1 MTSVEQEQASVK
13 RSSLIVGDSLMV
25 KEGMAGKVQMLYARR
40 SQFCYISVNLVRNM
54 PAGYVK

>member
-1 MTSVEQEQASVK
+1 MTGMEQEQAGAK
-13 RSSLIVGDSLMV
+13 RSSLSVEKLLMV

-40 SQFCYISVNLVRNM
+40 SQFCYISVNIVSNM

>member
-1 MTSVEQEQASVK
+1 MASMEQEQVSVK
-13 RSSLIVGDSLMV
+13 RSSLSVGESLMV
-25 KEGMAGKVQMLYARR
+25 KEGIAGKVQMLYAPR

>member
-1 MTSVEQEQASVK
+1 MEQGQASVK
-13 RSSLIVGDSLMV
+13 RSSLSMGDSLLV

>member
-1 MTSVEQEQASVK
+1 MEQGQASVK
-13 RSSLIVGDSLMV
+13 RSSLSVGDLLLV
-25 KEGMAGKVQMLYARR
+25 KQGMAGKAQMLYARR